1 MTSQDTAAARPI
13 RVLLAKV
20 GLDGHDRGIR
30 VVARALQEAGLEVIY
45 GGLRHTPE
53 SVVEAALQEDVDAI
67 GISMLSAAHMAIFPR
82 VLELMQAA
90 GYISKG
96 PFPWGDKHDSA
107 QIEHVL
113 GKEVKLLWL
122 ETAHFRIGCSL
133 TPFKIPKDREE
144 KEHLLA
150 ELVGLR

>member
-1 MTSQDTAAARPI
+1 MTSEDTAAARPI

-90 GYISKG
+90 GLDDVLLTGGGIIPPDDAAALQAQGVGKLFG
-96 PFPWGDKHDSA
+96 PGTPMES
-107 QIEHVL
+107 L
-113 GKEVKLLWL
+113 GEYLKQEV
-122 ETAHFRIGCSL
+122 
-133 TPFKIPKDREE
+133 PKRR
-144 KEHLLA
+144 LA
-150 ELVGLR
+150 S

>member
-1 MTSQDTAAARPI
+1 MTPQETGAARPI

-82 VLELMQAA
+82 VLELMRAA
-90 GYISKG
+90 GLDDVLLTGGGIIPPEDAAALHAQGVGRLFG
-96 PFPWGDKHDSA
+96 PGTPMES
-107 QIEHVL
+107 L
-113 GKEVKLLWL
+113 GEYLKQEV
-122 ETAHFRIGCSL
+122 
-133 TPFKIPKDREE
+133 PKRRP
-144 KEHLLA
+144 
-150 ELVGLR
+150 VS